1 MSESLKKDK
10 SYKRIVAL
18 DILRAIA
25 LIMICCYHW
34 FLYNG
39 TYIGVVVFFVLSG
52 YLYTNK
58 QLSNEN
64 LKDVWS
70 GIKRRISKIY
80 PSLLLVILVST
91 LCVYFINGGLEL
103 KYKYSVLASVL
114 GLNNIYQIISKMSY
128 FDNFGMIMPL
138 THIWALSFQLQ
149 MYILFPF
156 ILKGLKKIK
165 LQNRTIGIIFLLVSV
180 VSAVWMGYKFYM
192 GSDFSRIYYGTDTR
206 AFAFFVAAG
215 IACFY
220 CDREIVKKGE
230 KVLIYLLGISGII
243 LIIMFSIF
251 IDYRNKYN
259 YYGLMFLVSILI
271 TYTIVLLTKQEI
283 KKWNN
288 PLVNRLLTPAVK
300 LGQHQYQYYLWQYPI
315 MIFSK
320 EFLKW
325 LDIDFNLKF
334 LIQLCF
340 LFIISELC
348 YYLFEEN
355 EFSMIKIVNLNYII
369 FGFVS
374 GFLIAAPIYVNEDLE
389 EMKKIQSGMNPAE
402 MGKEKESSNADKTSQ
417 SGTSEQKTDLES
429 NQNQSSEK
437 ENPGQEKT
445 PDELK
450 KDERSILF
458 IGDSVLDM
466 TKFDLKK
473 IYPNSIIETKIG
485 RQFYELPD
493 LLAYYAKTGKMRKIV
508 VIALGTNGTI
518 YKKDM
523 EKVMKT
529 LEGHEV
535 YLISTVMPDS
545 WQKSVNEEIMN
556 ASLQHSNVKVIDWYS
571 FAKNKRE
578 YFYKDGTH
586 PKPDAAKKYV
596 DLIYSVVSKNI
607 AENTKK

>member
-1 MSESLKKDK
+1 MKKE
-10 SYKRIVAL
+10 RITSI
-18 DILRAIA
+18 DILRALA
-25 LIMICCYHW
+25 LFMICFYHW
-34 FLYNG
+34 FSYMG
-39 TYIGVVVFFVLSG
+39 TYIGVVIFFALSG
-52 YLYTNK
+52 YLVTSGLL
-58 QLSNEN
+58 Q
-64 LKDVWS
+64 KDFSVWKF
-70 GIKRRISKIY
+70 IKRRMEKIY
-80 PSLLLVILVST
+80 PSLIAVVMVSS
-91 LCVYFINGGLEL
+91 VVVFFINGGLEW
-103 KYKYSVLASVL
+103 KYKMSALASIA
-114 GLNNIYQIISKMSY
+114 GLNNIYQIVSKMSY

-165 LQNRTIGIIFLLVSV
+165 LQNKTIGIIFILVSV
-180 VSAVWMGYKFYM
+180 VSAAWMGYKFYM

-320 EFLKW
+320 EFFKW
-325 LDIDFNLKF
+325 LDIDFNSKF

-348 YYLFEEN
+348 YYLFEKN
-355 EFSMIKIVNLNYII
+355 EFSIIKIVNYII

-402 MGKEKESSNADKTSQ
+402 MEKEKESSNADKTSQ
-417 SGTSEQKTDLES
+417 SGTNEQKKDLES

-596 DLIYSVVSKNI
+596 DLIYSVVSKNT

>member
-1 MSESLKKDK
+1 MKKE
-10 SYKRIVAL
+10 RITSI
-18 DILRAIA
+18 DILRALA
-25 LIMICCYHW
+25 LFMICFYHW
-34 FLYNG
+34 FSYMG
-39 TYIGVVVFFVLSG
+39 TYIGVVIFFALSG
-52 YLYTNK
+52 YLVTSGLL
-58 QLSNEN
+58 Q
-64 LKDVWS
+64 KDFSAWKF
-70 GIKRRISKIY
+70 IKRRMEKIY
-80 PSLLLVILVST
+80 PSLIVVVMVSS
-91 LCVYFINGGLEL
+91 VVVFFINGGLEW
-103 KYKYSVLASVL
+103 KYKMSAFASIA
-114 GLNNIYQIISKMSY
+114 GLNNIYQIVSKMSY

-165 LQNRTIGIIFLLVSV
+165 LQNKTIGIIFILVSV
-180 VSAVWMGYKFYM
+180 ISAAWMGYKFYM

-320 EFLKW
+320 EFFKW
-325 LDIDFNLKF
+325 LDIDFNSKF

-348 YYLFEEN
+348 YYLFEKN
-355 EFSMIKIVNLNYII
+355 ESSIIKIVNYII

-402 MGKEKESSNADKTSQ
+402 TEKEKESSNADKTSQ
-417 SGTSEQKTDLES
+417 SGTSEQKADLEN

>member
-1 MSESLKKDK
+1 MKKE
-10 SYKRIVAL
+10 RITSI
-18 DILRAIA
+18 DILRALA
-25 LIMICCYHW
+25 LFMICFYHW
-34 FLYNG
+34 FSYMG
-39 TYIGVVVFFVLSG
+39 TYIGVVIFFALSG
-52 YLYTNK
+52 YLVTSGLL
-58 QLSNEN
+58 Q
-64 LKDVWS
+64 KDFSVWKF
-70 GIKRRISKIY
+70 IKRRMEKIY
-80 PSLLLVILVST
+80 PSLIAVVMVSS
-91 LCVYFINGGLEL
+91 VVVFFINGGLEW
-103 KYKYSVLASVL
+103 KYKMSALASIA
-114 GLNNIYQIISKMSY
+114 GLNNIYQIVSKMSY

-165 LQNRTIGIIFLLVSV
+165 LQNKTIGIIFILVSV
-180 VSAVWMGYKFYM
+180 VSAAWMGYKFYM

-320 EFLKW
+320 EFFKW
-325 LDIDFNLKF
+325 LDIDFNSKF

-348 YYLFEEN
+348 YYLFEKN
-355 EFSMIKIVNLNYII
+355 EFSIIKIVNYII

-402 MGKEKESSNADKTSQ
+402 MEKEKESSNADKTSQ
-417 SGTSEQKTDLES
+417 SGTNEQKKDLES

>member
-1 MSESLKKDK
+1 MKKE
-10 SYKRIVAL
+10 RITSI
-18 DILRAIA
+18 DILRALA
-25 LIMICCYHW
+25 LFMICFYHW
-34 FLYNG
+34 FSYMG
-39 TYIGVVVFFVLSG
+39 TYIGVVIFFALSG
-52 YLYTNK
+52 YLVTSGLL
-58 QLSNEN
+58 Q
-64 LKDVWS
+64 KDFSVWKF
-70 GIKRRISKIY
+70 IKRRMEKIY
-80 PSLLLVILVST
+80 PSLIVVITVSS
-91 LCVYFINGGLEL
+91 VIVFFINGGLEW
-103 KYKYSVLASVL
+103 KYKMSAFASIA
-114 GLNNIYQIISKMSY
+114 GLNNIYQIVSKMSY

-156 ILKGLKKIK
+156 ILKGLKKMK
-165 LQNRTIGIIFLLVSV
+165 LQNRTIGIIFLSVSMA
-180 VSAVWMGYKFYM
+180 SAAWMGYKFYM

-320 EFLKW
+320 EFFKW
-325 LDIDFNLKF
+325 LDIDFNSKF

-348 YYLFEEN
+348 YYLFEKN
-355 EFSMIKIVNLNYII
+355 EFSIMKIVNYII

-402 MGKEKESSNADKTSQ
+402 TEKEKGSSNADKTSQ

-437 ENPGQEKT
+437 ENSEQEKT

-458 IGDSVLDM
+458 VGDSVLDM

>member
-1 MSESLKKDK
+1 MKKE
-10 SYKRIVAL
+10 RITSI
-18 DILRAIA
+18 DILRALA
-25 LIMICCYHW
+25 LFMICFYHW
-34 FLYNG
+34 FSYMG
-39 TYIGVVVFFVLSG
+39 TYIGVVIFFALSG
-52 YLYTNK
+52 YLVTSGLL
-58 QLSNEN
+58 Q
-64 LKDVWS
+64 KDFSVWKF
-70 GIKRRISKIY
+70 IKRRMEKIY
-80 PSLLLVILVST
+80 PSLIVVITVSS
-91 LCVYFINGGLEL
+91 VIVFFINGGLEW
-103 KYKYSVLASVL
+103 KYKMSAFASIA
-114 GLNNIYQIISKMSY
+114 GLNNIYQIVSKMSY

-138 THIWALSFQLQ
+138 THVWALSFQLQ

-156 ILKGLKKIK
+156 ILKGLKKMK
-165 LQNRTIGIIFLLVSV
+165 LQNRTIGIIFLSVSMA
-180 VSAVWMGYKFYM
+180 SAAWMGYKFYM

-325 LDIDFNLKF
+325 LDIDFNSKF

-348 YYLFEEN
+348 YYLFEKN
-355 EFSMIKIVNLNYII
+355 ESSIIKIVNYII

-402 MGKEKESSNADKTSQ
+402 TEKEKGSSNADKTSQ
-417 SGTSEQKTDLES
+417 SGTSEQKTDLEN

-445 PDELK
+445 PDEIK

>member
-1 MSESLKKDK
+1 MKKE
-10 SYKRIVAL
+10 RITSI
-18 DILRAIA
+18 DILRALA
-25 LIMICCYHW
+25 LFMICFYHW
-34 FLYNG
+34 FSYMG
-39 TYIGVVVFFVLSG
+39 TYIGVVIFFALSG
-52 YLYTNK
+52 YLVTSGLL
-58 QLSNEN
+58 Q
-64 LKDVWS
+64 KDFSVWKF
-70 GIKRRISKIY
+70 IKRRMEKIY
-80 PSLLLVILVST
+80 PSLIVVVMVSS
-91 LCVYFINGGLEL
+91 VVVFFINGGLEW
-103 KYKYSVLASVL
+103 KYKMSAFASIA
-114 GLNNIYQIISKMSY
+114 GLNNIYQIVSKMSY

-165 LQNRTIGIIFLLVSV
+165 LQNKTIGIIFILVSV
-180 VSAVWMGYKFYM
+180 VSAAWMGYKFYM

-288 PLVNRLLTPAVK
+288 PLVNRLLTPVVK

-320 EFLKW
+320 EFFKW
-325 LDIDFNLKF
+325 LDIDFNSKF

-348 YYLFEEN
+348 YYLFEKN
-355 EFSMIKIVNLNYII
+355 EFSIIKIVNYII
-369 FGFVS
+369 FGFVF

-402 MGKEKESSNADKTSQ
+402 TGKEKESSNADKTSQ

>member
-1 MSESLKKDK
+1 MKKE
-10 SYKRIVAL
+10 RITSI
-18 DILRAIA
+18 DILRALA
-25 LIMICCYHW
+25 LFMICFYHW
-34 FLYNG
+34 FSYMG
-39 TYIGVVVFFVLSG
+39 TYIGVVIFFALSG
-52 YLYTNK
+52 YLVTSGLL
-58 QLSNEN
+58 Q
-64 LKDVWS
+64 KDFSVWKF
-70 GIKRRISKIY
+70 IKRRMEKIY
-80 PSLLLVILVST
+80 PSLIVVITVSS
-91 LCVYFINGGLEL
+91 VIVFFINGGLEW
-103 KYKYSVLASVL
+103 KYKMSAFASIA
-114 GLNNIYQIISKMSY
+114 GLNNIYQIVSKMSY

-156 ILKGLKKIK
+156 ILKGLKKMK
-165 LQNRTIGIIFLLVSV
+165 LQNRTIGIIFLSVSMA
-180 VSAVWMGYKFYM
+180 SAAWMGYKFYM

-320 EFLKW
+320 EFFKW
-325 LDIDFNLKF
+325 LDIDFNSKF

-348 YYLFEEN
+348 YYLFEKN
-355 EFSMIKIVNLNYII
+355 EFSIIKIVNYII
-369 FGFVS
+369 FGFVF

-402 MGKEKESSNADKTSQ
+402 TEKEKESSNADKTSQ
-417 SGTSEQKTDLES
+417 SGTSEQKADLEN

>member
-1 MSESLKKDK
+1 MKKE
-10 SYKRIVAL
+10 RITSI
-18 DILRAIA
+18 DILRALA
-25 LIMICCYHW
+25 LFMICFYHW
-34 FLYNG
+34 FSYMG
-39 TYIGVVVFFVLSG
+39 TYIGVVIFFALSG
-52 YLYTNK
+52 YLVTSGLL
-58 QLSNEN
+58 Q
-64 LKDVWS
+64 KDFSVWKF
-70 GIKRRISKIY
+70 IKKRMEKIY
-80 PSLLLVILVST
+80 PSLIAVVMVSS
-91 LCVYFINGGLEL
+91 VVVFFINGGLEW
-103 KYKYSVLASVL
+103 KYKMSAFASIA
-114 GLNNIYQIISKMSY
+114 GLNNIYQIVSKMSY

-165 LQNRTIGIIFLLVSV
+165 LQNKTIGIIFILVSV
-180 VSAVWMGYKFYM
+180 VSAAWMGYKFYM

-243 LIIMFSIF
+243 LIIIFSIF

-320 EFLKW
+320 EFFKW
-325 LDIDFNLKF
+325 LDIDFNSKF

-348 YYLFEEN
+348 YYLFEKN
-355 EFSMIKIVNLNYII
+355 ESSIIKIVNYII

-402 MGKEKESSNADKTSQ
+402 TEKEKESSNADKTSQ
-417 SGTSEQKTDLES
+417 SATSEQKADLEN

-445 PDELK
+445 PDEIK

>member
-1 MSESLKKDK
+1 MKKE
-10 SYKRIVAL
+10 RITSI
-18 DILRAIA
+18 DILRALA
-25 LIMICCYHW
+25 LFMICFYHW
-34 FLYNG
+34 FSYMG
-39 TYIGVVVFFVLSG
+39 TYIGVVIFFALSG
-52 YLYTNK
+52 YLVTSGLL
-58 QLSNEN
+58 Q
-64 LKDVWS
+64 KDFSAWKF
-70 GIKRRISKIY
+70 IKRRMEKIY
-80 PSLLLVILVST
+80 PSLIVVVMVSS
-91 LCVYFINGGLEL
+91 VVVFFINGGLEW
-103 KYKYSVLASVL
+103 KYKMSAFASIA
-114 GLNNIYQIISKMSY
+114 GLNNIYQIVSKMSY

-165 LQNRTIGIIFLLVSV
+165 LQNKTIGIIFILVSV
-180 VSAVWMGYKFYM
+180 VSAAWMGYKFYM

-320 EFLKW
+320 EFFKW
-325 LDIDFNLKF
+325 LDIDFNSKF

-348 YYLFEEN
+348 YYLFEKN
-355 EFSMIKIVNLNYII
+355 ESSIIKIVNYII

-402 MGKEKESSNADKTSQ
+402 TEKEKESSNADKTSQ
-417 SGTSEQKTDLES
+417 SGTSEQKADLEN

-556 ASLQHSNVKVIDWYS
+556 ASLQHSNVKVIDWYL

>member
-1 MSESLKKDK
+1 MKKE
-10 SYKRIVAL
+10 RITSI
-18 DILRAIA
+18 DILRALA
-25 LIMICCYHW
+25 LFMICFYHW
-34 FLYNG
+34 FSYMG
-39 TYIGVVVFFVLSG
+39 TYIGVVIFFALSG
-52 YLYTNK
+52 YLVTSGLL
-58 QLSNEN
+58 Q
-64 LKDVWS
+64 KDFSVWKF
-70 GIKRRISKIY
+70 IKKRMEKIY
-80 PSLLLVILVST
+80 PSLIAVVMVSS
-91 LCVYFINGGLEL
+91 VVVFFINGGLEW
-103 KYKYSVLASVL
+103 KYKMSAFASIA
-114 GLNNIYQIISKMSY
+114 GLNNIYQIVSKMSY

-138 THIWALSFQLQ
+138 THVWALSFQLQ

-156 ILKGLKKIK
+156 ILKGLKKMK
-165 LQNRTIGIIFLLVSV
+165 LQNRTIGIIFLSVSMA
-180 VSAVWMGYKFYM
+180 SAAWMGYKFYM

-320 EFLKW
+320 EFFKW
-325 LDIDFNLKF
+325 LDIDFNSKF

-348 YYLFEEN
+348 YYLFEKN
-355 EFSMIKIVNLNYII
+355 ESSIIKIVNYII

-402 MGKEKESSNADKTSQ
+402 TEKEKESSNADKTSQ
-417 SGTSEQKTDLES
+417 SGTSEQKADLEN

-445 PDELK
+445 PGEIK

-473 IYPNSIIETKIG
+473 TYPNSIIETKIG

>member
-1 MSESLKKDK
+1 MKKE
-10 SYKRIVAL
+10 RITSI
-18 DILRAIA
+18 DILRALA
-25 LIMICCYHW
+25 LFMICFYHW
-34 FLYNG
+34 FSYMG
-39 TYIGVVVFFVLSG
+39 TYIGVVIFFALSG
-52 YLYTNK
+52 YLVTSGLL
-58 QLSNEN
+58 Q
-64 LKDVWS
+64 KDFSVWKF
-70 GIKRRISKIY
+70 IKRRMEKIY
-80 PSLLLVILVST
+80 PSLIVVITVSS
-91 LCVYFINGGLEL
+91 VIVFFINGGLEW
-103 KYKYSVLASVL
+103 KYKMSAFASIA
-114 GLNNIYQIISKMSY
+114 GLNNIYQIVSKMSY

-138 THIWALSFQLQ
+138 THVWALSFQLQ

-156 ILKGLKKIK
+156 ILKGLKKMK
-165 LQNRTIGIIFLLVSV
+165 LQNRTIGIIFLSVSMA
-180 VSAVWMGYKFYM
+180 SAAWMGYKFYM

-320 EFLKW
+320 EFFKW
-325 LDIDFNLKF
+325 LDIDFNSKF

-348 YYLFEEN
+348 YYLFEKN
-355 EFSMIKIVNLNYII
+355 EFSIIKIVNYII
-369 FGFVS
+369 FGFVF

-402 MGKEKESSNADKTSQ
+402 TEKEKESSNADKTSQ
-417 SGTSEQKTDLES
+417 SGTSEQKADLEN

-437 ENPGQEKT
+437 ENTGQEKT

>member
-1 MSESLKKDK
+1 MKKE
-10 SYKRIVAL
+10 RITSI
-18 DILRAIA
+18 DILRALA
-25 LIMICCYHW
+25 LFMICFYHW
-34 FLYNG
+34 FSYMG
-39 TYIGVVVFFVLSG
+39 TYIGVVIFFALSG
-52 YLYTNK
+52 YLVTSGLL
-58 QLSNEN
+58 Q
-64 LKDVWS
+64 KDFSVWKF
-70 GIKRRISKIY
+70 IKRRMEKIY
-80 PSLLLVILVST
+80 PSLIAVVMVSS
-91 LCVYFINGGLEL
+91 VVVFFINGGLEW
-103 KYKYSVLASVL
+103 KYKMSAFASIA
-114 GLNNIYQIISKMSY
+114 GLNNIYQIVSKMSY

-165 LQNRTIGIIFLLVSV
+165 LQNKTIGIIFILVSV
-180 VSAVWMGYKFYM
+180 ISAAWMGYKFYM

-320 EFLKW
+320 EFFKW
-325 LDIDFNLKF
+325 LDIDFNSKF

-348 YYLFEEN
+348 YYLFEKN
-355 EFSMIKIVNLNYII
+355 ESSIIKIVNYII

-402 MGKEKESSNADKTSQ
+402 TEKEKESSNADKTSQ
-417 SGTSEQKTDLES
+417 SGTSEQKTDLEN

>member
-1 MSESLKKDK
+1 MKKE
-10 SYKRIVAL
+10 RITSI
-18 DILRAIA
+18 DILRALA
-25 LIMICCYHW
+25 LFMICFYHW
-34 FLYNG
+34 FSYMG
-39 TYIGVVVFFVLSG
+39 TYIGVVIFFALSG
-52 YLYTNK
+52 YLVT
-58 QLSNEN
+58 
-64 LKDVWS
+64 S
-70 GIKRRISKIY
+70 G
-80 PSLLLVILVST
+80 LLQKNFSAWK
-91 LCVYFINGGLEL
+91 FINGGLEW
-103 KYKYSVLASVL
+103 KYKMSAFASIA
-114 GLNNIYQIISKMSY
+114 GLNNIYQIVSKMSY

-165 LQNRTIGIIFLLVSV
+165 LQNKTIGIIFILVSV
-180 VSAVWMGYKFYM
+180 ISAAWMGYKFYM

-320 EFLKW
+320 EFFKW
-325 LDIDFNLKF
+325 LDIDFNSKF

-348 YYLFEEN
+348 YYLFEKN
-355 EFSMIKIVNLNYII
+355 EFSIIKIVNYII

-402 MGKEKESSNADKTSQ
+402 TEKEKESSNADKTSQ
-417 SGTSEQKTDLES
+417 SGTSEQKADLEN

-445 PDELK
+445 PDEIK

>member
-1 MSESLKKDK
+1 M
-10 SYKRIVAL
+10 
-18 DILRAIA
+18 
-25 LIMICCYHW
+25 
-34 FLYNG
+34 G
-39 TYIGVVVFFVLSG
+39 TYIGVVIFFALSG
-52 YLYTNK
+52 YLVTSGLLQKNF
-58 QLSNEN
+58 S
-64 LKDVWS
+64 VWKF
-70 GIKRRISKIY
+70 IKRRMEKIY
-80 PSLLLVILVST
+80 PSLIVVVMVSS
-91 LCVYFINGGLEL
+91 VVVFFINGGLEW
-103 KYKYSVLASVL
+103 KYKMSAFASIA
-114 GLNNIYQIISKMSY
+114 GLNNIYQIVSKMSY

-402 MGKEKESSNADKTSQ
+402 TGKEKESSNADKTSQ

>member
-1 MSESLKKDK
+1 MKKE
-10 SYKRIVAL
+10 RITSI
-18 DILRAIA
+18 DILRALA
-25 LIMICCYHW
+25 LFMICFYHW
-34 FLYNG
+34 FSYMG
-39 TYIGVVVFFVLSG
+39 TYIGVVIFFALSG
-52 YLYTNK
+52 YLVTSGLL
-58 QLSNEN
+58 Q
-64 LKDVWS
+64 KDFSVWKF
-70 GIKRRISKIY
+70 IKRRMEKIY
-80 PSLLLVILVST
+80 PSLIVVITVSS
-91 LCVYFINGGLEL
+91 VIVFFINGGLEW
-103 KYKYSVLASVL
+103 KYKMSAFASIA
-114 GLNNIYQIISKMSY
+114 GLNNIYQIVSKMSY

-138 THIWALSFQLQ
+138 THVWALSFQLQ

-156 ILKGLKKIK
+156 ILKGLKKMK
-165 LQNRTIGIIFLLVSV
+165 LQNRTIGIIFLSVSMA
-180 VSAVWMGYKFYM
+180 SAAWMGYKFYM

-320 EFLKW
+320 EFFKW
-325 LDIDFNLKF
+325 LDIDFNSKF

-348 YYLFEEN
+348 YYLFEKN
-355 EFSMIKIVNLNYII
+355 ESSIIKIVNYII

-402 MGKEKESSNADKTSQ
+402 MEKEKESSNADKTSQ
-417 SGTSEQKTDLES
+417 SGTNEQKKDLES

>member
-1 MSESLKKDK
+1 MKKE
-10 SYKRIVAL
+10 RITSI
-18 DILRAIA
+18 DILRALA
-25 LIMICCYHW
+25 LFMICFYHW
-34 FLYNG
+34 FSYMG
-39 TYIGVVVFFVLSG
+39 TYIGVVIFFALSG
-52 YLYTNK
+52 YLVTSGLL
-58 QLSNEN
+58 Q
-64 LKDVWS
+64 KDFSAWKF
-70 GIKRRISKIY
+70 IKRRMEKIY
-80 PSLLLVILVST
+80 PSLIVVVMVSS
-91 LCVYFINGGLEL
+91 VVVFFINGGLEW
-103 KYKYSVLASVL
+103 KYKMSAFASIA
-114 GLNNIYQIISKMSY
+114 GLNNIYQIVSKMSY

-165 LQNRTIGIIFLLVSV
+165 LQNRTIGIIFLLVSMA
-180 VSAVWMGYKFYM
+180 SAAWMGYKFYM

-206 AFAFFVAAG
+206 AFAFFAAAG

-320 EFLKW
+320 EFFKW
-325 LDIDFNLKF
+325 LDIDFNSKF

-348 YYLFEEN
+348 YYLFEKN
-355 EFSMIKIVNLNYII
+355 EFSIIKIVNYII

-389 EMKKIQSGMNPAE
+389 EMKKIQSGMNPAGTE
-402 MGKEKESSNADKTSQ
+402 KEKESSNADKTSQ
-417 SGTSEQKTDLES
+417 SGTSEQKADLEN

-535 YLISTVMPDS
+535 YLISTIMPDS

-556 ASLQHSNVKVIDWYS
+556 ASSQHSNVKVIDWYS

>member
-1 MSESLKKDK
+1 MKKE
-10 SYKRIVAL
+10 RITSI
-18 DILRAIA
+18 DILRALA
-25 LIMICCYHW
+25 LFMICFYHW
-34 FLYNG
+34 FSYMG
-39 TYIGVVVFFVLSG
+39 TYIGVVIFFALSG
-52 YLYTNK
+52 YLVTSGLLQKNF
-58 QLSNEN
+58 S
-64 LKDVWS
+64 VWKF
-70 GIKRRISKIY
+70 IKRRMEKIY
-80 PSLLLVILVST
+80 PSLIVVVMVSS
-91 LCVYFINGGLEL
+91 VVVFFINGGLEW
-103 KYKYSVLASVL
+103 KYKMSAFASIA
-114 GLNNIYQIISKMSY
+114 GLNNIYQIVSKMSY

-243 LIIMFSIF
+243 LIIIFSIF

-320 EFLKW
+320 EFFKW
-325 LDIDFNLKF
+325 LDIDFNSKF

-348 YYLFEEN
+348 YYLFEKN
-355 EFSMIKIVNLNYII
+355 EFSIIKIVNYII

-402 MGKEKESSNADKTSQ
+402 TEKEKESSNADKTSQ
-417 SGTSEQKTDLES
+417 SGTSEQKADLEN

>member
-1 MSESLKKDK
+1 MKKE
-10 SYKRIVAL
+10 RITSI
-18 DILRAIA
+18 DILRALA
-25 LIMICCYHW
+25 LFMICFYHW
-34 FLYNG
+34 FSYMG
-39 TYIGVVVFFVLSG
+39 TYIGVVIFFALSG
-52 YLYTNK
+52 YLVTSGLL
-58 QLSNEN
+58 Q
-64 LKDVWS
+64 KDFSAWKF
-70 GIKRRISKIY
+70 IKRRMEKIY
-80 PSLLLVILVST
+80 PSLIVVVMVSSVIVF
-91 LCVYFINGGLEL
+91 FINGGLEW
-103 KYKYSVLASVL
+103 KYKMSAFASIA
-114 GLNNIYQIISKMSY
+114 GLNNIYQIVSKMSY

-165 LQNRTIGIIFLLVSV
+165 LQNRTIGIIFLLVSMA
-180 VSAVWMGYKFYM
+180 SAVWMGYKFYM

-206 AFAFFVAAG
+206 AFAFFAAAG

-259 YYGLMFLVSILI
+259 YYGLMFLVGILI

-288 PLVNRLLTPAVK
+288 PLVDRLLTPAVK

-340 LFIISELC
+340 LFVISELC
-348 YYLFEEN
+348 YYLFEKN
-355 EFSMIKIVNLNYII
+355 EFSIIKIVNYII

-389 EMKKIQSGMNPAE
+389 EMKKIQSGMNPAGTE
-402 MGKEKESSNADKTSQ
+402 KEKESSNADKTLQ

-437 ENPGQEKT
+437 ENSEQEKT

-458 IGDSVLDM
+458 VGDSVLDM

-473 IYPNSIIETKIG
+473 RYPNSIIETKTG

-493 LLAYYAKTGKMRKIV
+493 LLTYYAKTGKMRKIV

-556 ASLQHSNVKVIDWYS
+556 ASSQHSNVKVIDWYS

>member
-1 MSESLKKDK
+1 MKKE
-10 SYKRIVAL
+10 RITSI
-18 DILRAIA
+18 DILRALA
-25 LIMICCYHW
+25 LFMICFYHW
-34 FLYNG
+34 FSYMG
-39 TYIGVVVFFVLSG
+39 TYIGVVIFFALSG
-52 YLYTNK
+52 YLVTSGLL
-58 QLSNEN
+58 Q
-64 LKDVWS
+64 KDFSVWKF
-70 GIKRRISKIY
+70 IKRRMEKIY
-80 PSLLLVILVST
+80 PSLIVVITVSS
-91 LCVYFINGGLEL
+91 VIVFFINGGLEW
-103 KYKYSVLASVL
+103 KYKMSAFASIA
-114 GLNNIYQIISKMSY
+114 GLNNIYQIVSKMSY

-156 ILKGLKKIK
+156 ILKGLKKMK
-165 LQNRTIGIIFLLVSV
+165 LQNRTIGIIFLSVSMA
-180 VSAVWMGYKFYM
+180 SAAWMGYKFYM

-320 EFLKW
+320 EFFKW
-325 LDIDFNLKF
+325 LDIDFNSKF

-348 YYLFEEN
+348 YYLFEKN
-355 EFSMIKIVNLNYII
+355 EFSIIKIVNYII

-402 MGKEKESSNADKTSQ
+402 TEKEKESSNADKTSQ
-417 SGTSEQKTDLES
+417 SGTSEQKADLEN

-458 IGDSVLDM
+458 VGDSVLDM

-473 IYPNSIIETKIG
+473 RYPNSIIETKTG

-493 LLAYYAKTGKMRKIV
+493 LLTYYAKTGKMRKIV

>member
-1 MSESLKKDK
+1 MKKE
-10 SYKRIVAL
+10 RITSI
-18 DILRAIA
+18 DILRALA
-25 LIMICCYHW
+25 LFMICFYHW
-34 FLYNG
+34 FSYMG
-39 TYIGVVVFFVLSG
+39 TYIGVVIFFALSG
-52 YLYTNK
+52 YLVTSGLL
-58 QLSNEN
+58 Q
-64 LKDVWS
+64 KDFSVWKF
-70 GIKRRISKIY
+70 IKKRMEKIY
-80 PSLLLVILVST
+80 PSLIAVVMVSS
-91 LCVYFINGGLEL
+91 VVVFFINGGLEW
-103 KYKYSVLASVL
+103 KYKMSAFASIA
-114 GLNNIYQIISKMSY
+114 GLNNIYQIVSKMSY

-165 LQNRTIGIIFLLVSV
+165 LQNKTIGIIFILVSV
-180 VSAVWMGYKFYM
+180 VSAAWMGYKFYM

-320 EFLKW
+320 EFFKW
-325 LDIDFNLKF
+325 LDIDFNSKF

-348 YYLFEEN
+348 YYLFEKN
-355 EFSMIKIVNLNYII
+355 EFSIMKIVNYII

-402 MGKEKESSNADKTSQ
+402 MEKEKESSNADKTSQ
-417 SGTSEQKTDLES
+417 SGTSEQKADLEN

-445 PDELK
+445 LDELK

>member
-1 MSESLKKDK
+1 MKKE
-10 SYKRIVAL
+10 RITSI
-18 DILRAIA
+18 DILRALA
-25 LIMICCYHW
+25 LFMICFYHW
-34 FLYNG
+34 FSYMG
-39 TYIGVVVFFVLSG
+39 TYIGVVIFFALSG
-52 YLYTNK
+52 YLVTSGLL
-58 QLSNEN
+58 Q
-64 LKDVWS
+64 KDFSVWKF
-70 GIKRRISKIY
+70 IKRRMEKIY
-80 PSLLLVILVST
+80 PSLIVVVMVSS
-91 LCVYFINGGLEL
+91 VVVFFINGGLEW
-103 KYKYSVLASVL
+103 KYKMSAFASIA
-114 GLNNIYQIISKMSY
+114 GLNNIYQIVSKMSY

-165 LQNRTIGIIFLLVSV
+165 LQNKTIGIIFISVSV
-180 VSAVWMGYKFYM
+180 VSAAWMGYKFYM

-320 EFLKW
+320 EFFKW
-325 LDIDFNLKF
+325 LDIDFNSKF

-348 YYLFEEN
+348 YYLFEKN
-355 EFSMIKIVNLNYII
+355 ESSIIKIVNYII

-402 MGKEKESSNADKTSQ
+402 TEKEKESSNADKTSQ
-417 SGTSEQKTDLES
+417 SATSEQKADLEN

>member
-1 MSESLKKDK
+1 MKKE
-10 SYKRIVAL
+10 RITSI
-18 DILRAIA
+18 DILRALA
-25 LIMICCYHW
+25 LFMICFYHW
-34 FLYNG
+34 FSYMG
-39 TYIGVVVFFVLSG
+39 TYIGVVIFFALSG
-52 YLYTNK
+52 YLVTSGLL
-58 QLSNEN
+58 Q
-64 LKDVWS
+64 KDFSVWKF
-70 GIKRRISKIY
+70 IKKRMEKIY
-80 PSLLLVILVST
+80 PSLIAVVMVSS
-91 LCVYFINGGLEL
+91 VVVFFINGGLEW
-103 KYKYSVLASVL
+103 KYKMSAFASIA
-114 GLNNIYQIISKMSY
+114 GLNNIYQIVSKMSY

-165 LQNRTIGIIFLLVSV
+165 LQNKTIGIIFILVSV
-180 VSAVWMGYKFYM
+180 VSAAWMGYKFYM

-243 LIIMFSIF
+243 LIIIFSIF

-320 EFLKW
+320 EFFKW
-325 LDIDFNLKF
+325 LDIDFNSKF

-348 YYLFEEN
+348 YYLFEKN
-355 EFSMIKIVNLNYII
+355 EFSIIKIVNYII

-402 MGKEKESSNADKTSQ
+402 MEKEKESSNADKTSQ
-417 SGTSEQKTDLES
+417 SGTNEQKKDLES

>member
-1 MSESLKKDK
+1 MKKE
-10 SYKRIVAL
+10 RITSI
-18 DILRAIA
+18 DILRALA
-25 LIMICCYHW
+25 LFMICFYHW
-34 FLYNG
+34 FSYMG
-39 TYIGVVVFFVLSG
+39 TYIGVVIFFALSG
-52 YLYTNK
+52 YLVTSGLL
-58 QLSNEN
+58 Q
-64 LKDVWS
+64 KDFSVWKF
-70 GIKRRISKIY
+70 IKRRMEKIY
-80 PSLLLVILVST
+80 PSLIVVITVSS
-91 LCVYFINGGLEL
+91 VIVFFINGGLEW
-103 KYKYSVLASVL
+103 KYKMSAFASIA
-114 GLNNIYQIISKMSY
+114 GLNNIYQIVSKMSY

-138 THIWALSFQLQ
+138 THVWALSFQLQ

-156 ILKGLKKIK
+156 ILKGLKKMK
-165 LQNRTIGIIFLLVSV
+165 LQNRTIGIIFLSVSMA
-180 VSAVWMGYKFYM
+180 SAAWMGYKFYM

-320 EFLKW
+320 EFFKW
-325 LDIDFNLKF
+325 LDIDFNSKF

-348 YYLFEEN
+348 YYLFEKN
-355 EFSMIKIVNLNYII
+355 ESSIIKIVNYII

-374 GFLIAAPIYVNEDLE
+374 GFLIAAPLYVNEDLE

-402 MGKEKESSNADKTSQ
+402 MEKEKESSNADKTSQ
-417 SGTSEQKTDLES
+417 SGTNEQKKDLES

>member
-1 MSESLKKDK
+1 M
-10 SYKRIVAL
+10 
-18 DILRAIA
+18 
-25 LIMICCYHW
+25 
-34 FLYNG
+34 G
-39 TYIGVVVFFVLSG
+39 TYIGVVIFFALSG
-52 YLYTNK
+52 YLVTSGLL
-58 QLSNEN
+58 Q
-64 LKDVWS
+64 KDFSVWKF
-70 GIKRRISKIY
+70 IKRRMEKIY
-80 PSLLLVILVST
+80 PSLIVVVMVSS
-91 LCVYFINGGLEL
+91 VVVFFINGGLEW
-103 KYKYSVLASVL
+103 KYKMSAFASIA
-114 GLNNIYQIISKMSY
+114 GLNNIYQIVSKMSY

-165 LQNRTIGIIFLLVSV
+165 LQNKTIGIIFILVSV
-180 VSAVWMGYKFYM
+180 ISAAWMGYKFYM

-320 EFLKW
+320 EFFKW
-325 LDIDFNLKF
+325 LDIDFNSKF

-348 YYLFEEN
+348 YYVFERN
-355 EFSMIKIVNLNYII
+355 EFSIIKIVNYII

-402 MGKEKESSNADKTSQ
+402 TEKEKESSNADKTSQ
-417 SGTSEQKTDLES
+417 SGTSEQKADLEN

>member
-1 MSESLKKDK
+1 MKKE
-10 SYKRIVAL
+10 RITSL
-18 DILRAIA
+18 DILRALA
-25 LIMICCYHW
+25 LFMICFYHW
-34 FLYNG
+34 FSYMG
-39 TYIGVVVFFVLSG
+39 TYIGVVIFFALSG
-52 YLYTNK
+52 YLVTSGLL
-58 QLSNEN
+58 Q
-64 LKDVWS
+64 KDFSVWKF
-70 GIKRRISKIY
+70 IKRRMEKIY
-80 PSLLLVILVST
+80 PSLIAVVMVSS
-91 LCVYFINGGLEL
+91 VVVFFINGGLEW
-103 KYKYSVLASVL
+103 KYKMSAFASIA
-114 GLNNIYQIISKMSY
+114 GLNNIYQIVSKMSY

-165 LQNRTIGIIFLLVSV
+165 LQNKTIGIIFILVSV
-180 VSAVWMGYKFYM
+180 VSAAWMGYKFYM

-320 EFLKW
+320 EFFKW
-325 LDIDFNLKF
+325 LDIDFNSKF

-348 YYLFEEN
+348 YYLFEKN
-355 EFSMIKIVNLNYII
+355 EFSIIKIVNYII

-402 MGKEKESSNADKTSQ
+402 MEKEKESSNADKTSQ
-417 SGTSEQKTDLES
+417 SGTNEQKKDLES

>member
-1 MSESLKKDK
+1 MKKE
-10 SYKRIVAL
+10 RITSI
-18 DILRAIA
+18 DILRALA
-25 LIMICCYHW
+25 LFMICFYHW
-34 FLYNG
+34 FSYMG
-39 TYIGVVVFFVLSG
+39 TYIGVVIFFALSG
-52 YLYTNK
+52 YLVTSGLLQKNF
-58 QLSNEN
+58 S
-64 LKDVWS
+64 VWKF
-70 GIKRRISKIY
+70 IKRRMEKIY
-80 PSLLLVILVST
+80 PSLIVVVMVSS
-91 LCVYFINGGLEL
+91 VVVFFINGGLEW
-103 KYKYSVLASVL
+103 KYKMSAFASIA
-114 GLNNIYQIISKMSY
+114 GLNNIYQIVSKMSY

-165 LQNRTIGIIFLLVSV
+165 LQNKTIGIIFILVSV
-180 VSAVWMGYKFYM
+180 ISAAWMGYKFYM

-206 AFAFFVAAG
+206 AFVFFVAAG

-402 MGKEKESSNADKTSQ
+402 TEKEKGSSNADKTSQ

>member
-1 MSESLKKDK
+1 
-10 SYKRIVAL
+10 
-18 DILRAIA
+18 
-25 LIMICCYHW
+25 
-34 FLYNG
+34 
-39 TYIGVVVFFVLSG
+39 
-52 YLYTNK
+52 
-58 QLSNEN
+58 
-64 LKDVWS
+64 
-70 GIKRRISKIY
+70 
-80 PSLLLVILVST
+80 
-91 LCVYFINGGLEL
+91 
-103 KYKYSVLASVL
+103 
-114 GLNNIYQIISKMSY
+114 
-128 FDNFGMIMPL
+128 
-138 THIWALSFQLQ
+138 
-149 MYILFPF
+149 
-156 ILKGLKKIK
+156 
-165 LQNRTIGIIFLLVSV
+165 
-180 VSAVWMGYKFYM
+180 
-192 GSDFSRIYYGTDTR
+192 
-206 AFAFFVAAG
+206 
-215 IACFY
+215 
-220 CDREIVKKGE
+220 
-230 KVLIYLLGISGII
+230 
-243 LIIMFSIF
+243 MFSIF

-320 EFLKW
+320 EFFKW
-325 LDIDFNLKF
+325 LDIDFNSKF

-348 YYLFEEN
+348 YYLFEKN
-355 EFSMIKIVNLNYII
+355 ESSIIKIVNYII

-402 MGKEKESSNADKTSQ
+402 TEKEKESSNADKTSQ
-417 SGTSEQKTDLES
+417 SGTSEQKADLEN

-556 ASLQHSNVKVIDWYS
+556 ASLQHSYVKVIDWYS

>member
-1 MSESLKKDK
+1 M
-10 SYKRIVAL
+10 
-18 DILRAIA
+18 
-25 LIMICCYHW
+25 
-34 FLYNG
+34 G
-39 TYIGVVVFFVLSG
+39 TYIGVVIFFALSG
-52 YLYTNK
+52 YLVTSGLL
-58 QLSNEN
+58 Q
-64 LKDVWS
+64 KDFSVWKF
-70 GIKRRISKIY
+70 IKRRMEKIY
-80 PSLLLVILVST
+80 PSLIAVVMVSS
-91 LCVYFINGGLEL
+91 VVVFFINGGLEW
-103 KYKYSVLASVL
+103 KYKMSAFASIA
-114 GLNNIYQIISKMSY
+114 GLNNIYQIVSKMSY

-165 LQNRTIGIIFLLVSV
+165 LQNKTIGIIFILVSV
-180 VSAVWMGYKFYM
+180 VSAAWMGYKFYM

-320 EFLKW
+320 EFFKW
-325 LDIDFNLKF
+325 LDIDFNSKF

-348 YYLFEEN
+348 YYLFEKN
-355 EFSMIKIVNLNYII
+355 EFSIIKIVNYII

-402 MGKEKESSNADKTSQ
+402 MEKEKESSNADKTSQ
-417 SGTSEQKTDLES
+417 SGTNEQKKDLES

>member
-1 MSESLKKDK
+1 MKKE
-10 SYKRIVAL
+10 RITSI
-18 DILRAIA
+18 DILRALA
-25 LIMICCYHW
+25 LFMICFYHW
-34 FLYNG
+34 FSYMG
-39 TYIGVVVFFVLSG
+39 TYIGVVIFFALSG
-52 YLYTNK
+52 YLVTSGLL
-58 QLSNEN
+58 Q
-64 LKDVWS
+64 KDFSVWKF
-70 GIKRRISKIY
+70 IKRRMEKIY
-80 PSLLLVILVST
+80 PSLIVVITVSS
-91 LCVYFINGGLEL
+91 VIVFFINGGLEW
-103 KYKYSVLASVL
+103 KYKMSAFASIA
-114 GLNNIYQIISKMSY
+114 GLNNIYQIVSKMSY

-138 THIWALSFQLQ
+138 THVWALSFQLQ

-156 ILKGLKKIK
+156 ILKGLKKMK
-165 LQNRTIGIIFLLVSV
+165 LQNRTIGIIFLSVSMA
-180 VSAVWMGYKFYM
+180 SAAWMGYKFYM

-325 LDIDFNLKF
+325 LDIDFNSKF

-348 YYLFEEN
+348 YYLFEKN
-355 EFSMIKIVNLNYII
+355 ESSIIKIVNYII

-402 MGKEKESSNADKTSQ
+402 TEKEKGSSNADKTSQ
-417 SGTSEQKTDLES
+417 SGTSEQKTDLEN

-445 PDELK
+445 PDEIK

-586 PKPDAAKKYV
+586 PKPDADKKYV

>member
-1 MSESLKKDK
+1 MKKE
-10 SYKRIVAL
+10 RITSI
-18 DILRAIA
+18 DILRALA
-25 LIMICCYHW
+25 LFMICFYHW
-34 FLYNG
+34 FSYMG
-39 TYIGVVVFFVLSG
+39 TYIGVVIFFALSG
-52 YLYTNK
+52 YLVTSGLL
-58 QLSNEN
+58 Q
-64 LKDVWS
+64 KDFSVWKF
-70 GIKRRISKIY
+70 IKRRMEKIY
-80 PSLLLVILVST
+80 PSLIAVVMVSS
-91 LCVYFINGGLEL
+91 VVVFFINGGLEW
-103 KYKYSVLASVL
+103 KYKMSAFASIA
-114 GLNNIYQIISKMSY
+114 GLNNIYQIVSKMSY

-165 LQNRTIGIIFLLVSV
+165 LQNKTIGIIFILVSV
-180 VSAVWMGYKFYM
+180 ISAAWMGYKFYM

-320 EFLKW
+320 EFFKW
-325 LDIDFNLKF
+325 LDIDFNSKF

-348 YYLFEEN
+348 YYLFEKN
-355 EFSMIKIVNLNYII
+355 ESSIIKIVNYII

-402 MGKEKESSNADKTSQ
+402 TEKEKESSNADKTSQ
-417 SGTSEQKTDLES
+417 SGTSEQKADLEN

>member
-1 MSESLKKDK
+1 M
-10 SYKRIVAL
+10 
-18 DILRAIA
+18 
-25 LIMICCYHW
+25 
-34 FLYNG
+34 G
-39 TYIGVVVFFVLSG
+39 TYIGVVIFFALSG
-52 YLYTNK
+52 YLVTSGLL
-58 QLSNEN
+58 Q
-64 LKDVWS
+64 KDFSVWKF
-70 GIKRRISKIY
+70 IKRRMEKIY
-80 PSLLLVILVST
+80 PSLIAVVMVSS
-91 LCVYFINGGLEL
+91 VVVFFINGGLEW
-103 KYKYSVLASVL
+103 KYKMSALASIA
-114 GLNNIYQIISKMSY
+114 GLNNIYQIVSKMSY

-165 LQNRTIGIIFLLVSV
+165 LQNKTIGIIFILVSV
-180 VSAVWMGYKFYM
+180 VSAAWMGYKFYM

-320 EFLKW
+320 EFFKW
-325 LDIDFNLKF
+325 LDIDFNSKF

-348 YYLFEEN
+348 YYLFEKN
-355 EFSMIKIVNLNYII
+355 EFSIIKIVNYII

-402 MGKEKESSNADKTSQ
+402 MEKEKESSNADKTSQ
-417 SGTSEQKTDLES
+417 SGTNEQKKDLES

>member
-1 MSESLKKDK
+1 MKKE
-10 SYKRIVAL
+10 RITSI
-18 DILRAIA
+18 DILRALA
-25 LIMICCYHW
+25 LFMICFYHW
-34 FLYNG
+34 FSYMG
-39 TYIGVVVFFVLSG
+39 TYIGVVLFFALSG
-52 YLYTNK
+52 YLVTSGLL
-58 QLSNEN
+58 Q
-64 LKDVWS
+64 KDFSAWKF
-70 GIKRRISKIY
+70 IKRRMEKIY
-80 PSLLLVILVST
+80 PSLIVVITVSS
-91 LCVYFINGGLEL
+91 VVVFFINGGLEW
-103 KYKYSVLASVL
+103 KYKMSAFASIA
-114 GLNNIYQIISKMSY
+114 GLNNIYQIVSKMSY

-156 ILKGLKKIK
+156 ILKGLKKMK
-165 LQNRTIGIIFLLVSV
+165 LQNRTIGIIFLSVSMA
-180 VSAVWMGYKFYM
+180 SAAWMGYKFYM

-325 LDIDFNLKF
+325 LDIDFNSKF

-348 YYLFEEN
+348 YYLFEKN
-355 EFSMIKIVNLNYII
+355 ESSIIKIVNYII

-402 MGKEKESSNADKTSQ
+402 TEKEKGSSNADKTSQ
-417 SGTSEQKTDLES
+417 SGTSEQKTDLEN

>member
-1 MSESLKKDK
+1 MKKE
-10 SYKRIVAL
+10 RITSI
-18 DILRAIA
+18 DILRALA
-25 LIMICCYHW
+25 LFMICFYHW
-34 FLYNG
+34 FSYMG
-39 TYIGVVVFFVLSG
+39 TYIGVVIFFTLSG
-52 YLYTNK
+52 YLVTSGLLQKNF
-58 QLSNEN
+58 S
-64 LKDVWS
+64 VWKF
-70 GIKRRISKIY
+70 IKRRMEKIY
-80 PSLLLVILVST
+80 PSLVVVVMVSS
-91 LCVYFINGGLEL
+91 VVVFFINGGLEW
-103 KYKYSVLASVL
+103 KYKMSAFASIA
-114 GLNNIYQIISKMSY
+114 GLNNIYQIVSKMSY

-138 THIWALSFQLQ
+138 THVWALSFQLQ

-156 ILKGLKKIK
+156 ILKGLKKMK
-165 LQNRTIGIIFLLVSV
+165 LQNRTIGIIFLSVSM
-180 VSAVWMGYKFYM
+180 VSAAWMGYKFYM

-348 YYLFEEN
+348 YYLFEKN
-355 EFSMIKIVNLNYII
+355 ESSIIKIANYII

-402 MGKEKESSNADKTSQ
+402 TEKEKESSNADKTSQ

-445 PDELK
+445 PDEIK

>member
-1 MSESLKKDK
+1 M
-10 SYKRIVAL
+10 
-18 DILRAIA
+18 
-25 LIMICCYHW
+25 
-34 FLYNG
+34 G
-39 TYIGVVVFFVLSG
+39 TYIGVVIFFALSG
-52 YLYTNK
+52 YLVTSGLL
-58 QLSNEN
+58 Q
-64 LKDVWS
+64 KDFSVWKF
-70 GIKRRISKIY
+70 IKRRMEKIY
-80 PSLLLVILVST
+80 PSLIAVVMVSS
-91 LCVYFINGGLEL
+91 VVVFFINGGLEW
-103 KYKYSVLASVL
+103 KYKMSAFASIA
-114 GLNNIYQIISKMSY
+114 GLNNIYQIVSKMSY

-165 LQNRTIGIIFLLVSV
+165 LQNKTIGIIFILVSV
-180 VSAVWMGYKFYM
+180 VSAAWMGYKFYM

-243 LIIMFSIF
+243 LIIIFSIF

-320 EFLKW
+320 EFFKW
-325 LDIDFNLKF
+325 LDIDFNSKF

-348 YYLFEEN
+348 YYLFEKN
-355 EFSMIKIVNLNYII
+355 ESSIIKIVNYII

-402 MGKEKESSNADKTSQ
+402 TEKEKESSNADKTSQ
-417 SGTSEQKTDLES
+417 SGTSEQKADLEN

>member
-1 MSESLKKDK
+1 MKKE
-10 SYKRIVAL
+10 RITSI
-18 DILRAIA
+18 DILRALA
-25 LIMICCYHW
+25 LFMICFYHW
-34 FLYNG
+34 FSYMG
-39 TYIGVVVFFVLSG
+39 TYIGVVIFFALSG
-52 YLYTNK
+52 YLVTSGLL
-58 QLSNEN
+58 Q
-64 LKDVWS
+64 KDFSAWKF
-70 GIKRRISKIY
+70 IKRRMEKIY
-80 PSLLLVILVST
+80 PSLIVVVMVSS
-91 LCVYFINGGLEL
+91 VVVFFINGGLEW
-103 KYKYSVLASVL
+103 KYKMSAFASIA
-114 GLNNIYQIISKMSY
+114 GLNNIYQIVSKMSY

-165 LQNRTIGIIFLLVSV
+165 LQNKTIGIIFILVSV
-180 VSAVWMGYKFYM
+180 VSAAWMGYKFYM

-320 EFLKW
+320 EFFKW
-325 LDIDFNLKF
+325 LDIDFNSKF

-348 YYLFEEN
+348 YYLFEKN
-355 EFSMIKIVNLNYII
+355 ESSIIKIVNYII
-369 FGFVS
+369 FGFVF

-402 MGKEKESSNADKTSQ
+402 TEKEKESSNADKTSQ
-417 SGTSEQKTDLES
+417 SGTSEQKADLEN

>member
-1 MSESLKKDK
+1 MKKE
-10 SYKRIVAL
+10 RITSI
-18 DILRAIA
+18 DILRALA
-25 LIMICCYHW
+25 LFMICFYHW
-34 FLYNG
+34 FSYMG
-39 TYIGVVVFFVLSG
+39 TYIGVVIFFALSG
-52 YLYTNK
+52 YLVTSGLL
-58 QLSNEN
+58 Q
-64 LKDVWS
+64 KDFSVWKF
-70 GIKRRISKIY
+70 IKRRMEKIY
-80 PSLLLVILVST
+80 PSLIVVVMVSS
-91 LCVYFINGGLEL
+91 VVVFFINGGLEW
-103 KYKYSVLASVL
+103 KYKMSAFASIA
-114 GLNNIYQIISKMSY
+114 GLNNIYQIVSKMSY

-165 LQNRTIGIIFLLVSV
+165 LQNKTIGIIFILVSV
-180 VSAVWMGYKFYM
+180 VSAAWMGYKFYM

-320 EFLKW
+320 EFFKW
-325 LDIDFNLKF
+325 LDIDFNSKF

-348 YYLFEEN
+348 YYLFEKN
-355 EFSMIKIVNLNYII
+355 ESSIIKIVNYII

-389 EMKKIQSGMNPAE
+389 EMKKIQSRMNPAE
-402 MGKEKESSNADKTSQ
+402 TEKEKESSNADKTSQ
-417 SGTSEQKTDLES
+417 SGTSEQKTDLEN

>member
-1 MSESLKKDK
+1 MKKE
-10 SYKRIVAL
+10 RITSI
-18 DILRAIA
+18 DILRALA
-25 LIMICCYHW
+25 LFMICFYHW
-34 FLYNG
+34 FSYMG
-39 TYIGVVVFFVLSG
+39 TYIGVVIFFALSG
-52 YLYTNK
+52 YLVTSGLL
-58 QLSNEN
+58 Q
-64 LKDVWS
+64 KDFSVWKF
-70 GIKRRISKIY
+70 IKRRMEKIY
-80 PSLLLVILVST
+80 PSLIVVVMVSS
-91 LCVYFINGGLEL
+91 VVVFFINGGLEW
-103 KYKYSVLASVL
+103 KYKMSAFASIA
-114 GLNNIYQIISKMSY
+114 GLNNIYQIVSKMSY

-165 LQNRTIGIIFLLVSV
+165 LQNKTIGIIFILVSV
-180 VSAVWMGYKFYM
+180 VSAAWMGYKFYM

-320 EFLKW
+320 EFFKW
-325 LDIDFNLKF
+325 LDIDFNSKF

-348 YYLFEEN
+348 YYLFEKN
-355 EFSMIKIVNLNYII
+355 EFSIIKIVNYII

-389 EMKKIQSGMNPAE
+389 EMKKIQSGMNPAGTE
-402 MGKEKESSNADKTSQ
+402 KEKESSNADKTSQ

-437 ENPGQEKT
+437 ENSEQEKT

-458 IGDSVLDM
+458 VGDSVLDM

-473 IYPNSIIETKIG
+473 RYPNSIIETKTG

-493 LLAYYAKTGKMRKIV
+493 LLTYYAKTGKMRKIV

>member
-1 MSESLKKDK
+1 MKKE
-10 SYKRIVAL
+10 RITSI
-18 DILRAIA
+18 DILRALA
-25 LIMICCYHW
+25 LFMICFYHW
-34 FLYNG
+34 FSYMG
-39 TYIGVVVFFVLSG
+39 TYIGVVIFFALSG
-52 YLYTNK
+52 YLVTSGLL
-58 QLSNEN
+58 Q
-64 LKDVWS
+64 KDFSVWKF
-70 GIKRRISKIY
+70 IKKRMEKIY
-80 PSLLLVILVST
+80 PSLIAVVMVSS
-91 LCVYFINGGLEL
+91 VVVFFINGGLEW
-103 KYKYSVLASVL
+103 KYKMSAFASIA
-114 GLNNIYQIISKMSY
+114 GLNNIYQIVSKMSY
-128 FDNFGMIMPL
+128 FDNFGIIMPL

-165 LQNRTIGIIFLLVSV
+165 LQNKTIGIIFILVSV
-180 VSAVWMGYKFYM
+180 ISAAWMGYKFYM

-320 EFLKW
+320 EFFKW
-325 LDIDFNLKF
+325 LDIDFNSKF

-348 YYLFEEN
+348 YYLFEKN
-355 EFSMIKIVNLNYII
+355 EFSIMKIVNYII

-402 MGKEKESSNADKTSQ
+402 TEKEKGSSNADKTSQ
-417 SGTSEQKTDLES
+417 SGTSEQKTDLEN

-445 PDELK
+445 PDEIK